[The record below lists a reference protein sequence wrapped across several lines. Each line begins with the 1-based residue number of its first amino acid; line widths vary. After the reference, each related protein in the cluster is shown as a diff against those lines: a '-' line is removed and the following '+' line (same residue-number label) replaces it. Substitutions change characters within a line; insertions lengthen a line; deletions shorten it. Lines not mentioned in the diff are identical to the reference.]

1 MIDGEIV
8 QNPITLTLG
17 ASLQIEIS
25 MNGTLGTSIESVP
38 PLPSTLSLSLTS
50 LSGMVIAPLDQTFT
64 LVARNSKGEVSTTL
78 HIQTDPCNPYT
89 FRLIQGNAYLKIE
102 LDSRILHDKTES
114 GGFML
119 TSCFSQGTLSSFVQC
134 LSVLGCWVGL
144 ETESMYQPPRF
155 IHYSEEVMM
164 EWELPLT
171 KFSVK
176 PIVTESSTLLGWPFS
191 TILWSVEGFVKNVE
205 LVGLPEWMEYDQLE
219 NSIHGIAQEVGF
231 FEGSIQISGQN
242 ETVSLKIRVDVF
254 DLFSLPSNITLLT
267 LKETNDYHSPCLT
280 VFSVND
286 TSIDRTILSLPT
298 YFTHSF
304 SQVLILPE
312 GSLTF
317 PFSQ

>member
-1 MIDGEIV
+1 M
-8 QNPITLTLG
+8 
-17 ASLQIEIS
+17 
-25 MNGTLGTSIESVP
+25 
-38 PLPSTLSLSLTS
+38 
-50 LSGMVIAPLDQTFT
+50 
-64 LVARNSKGEVSTTL
+64 
-78 HIQTDPCNPYT
+78 
-89 FRLIQGNAYLKIE
+89 
-102 LDSRILHDKTES
+102 
-114 GGFML
+114 
-119 TSCFSQGTLSSFVQC
+119 
-134 LSVLGCWVGL
+134 
-144 ETESMYQPPRF
+144 
-155 IHYSEEVMM
+155 
-164 EWELPLT
+164 
-171 KFSVK
+171 
-176 PIVTESSTLLGWPFS
+176 
-191 TILWSVEGFVKNVE
+191 KNVE

-231 FEGSIQISGQN
+231 FEGSVQISGQN